1 MNPSTDPPTNPPA
14 RRKSRIA
21 LLLAT
26 GFGLGYIPKAPGTW
40 GSILGIGYSLYATH
54 FGVLLL
60 TIVRRSGTVAIIP
73 PSPAIF
79 AFLLS
84 PLLLANVV
92 AAIVGVYVAGRVAQ
106 SMNTHDPQI
115 VVIDEISGQSLT
127 FLLNAGS
134 IALQTSGHASQVRVF
149 WGLERA
155 LNWKYLLAGFIL
167 FRVFDIW
174 KPFPARQA
182 ESLNGGWGIMADDWI
197 AAGYAA
203 MALWLLRWLGL

>member
-1 MNPSTDPPTNPPA
+1 MNPSTDRPTNRPA

-40 GSILGIGYSLYATH
+40 GSILGIGYSLCATH

-60 TIVRRSGTVAIIP
+60 TIVRRSSDVESVPA
-73 PSPAIF
+73 SPAIF
-79 AFLLS
+79 GLLLS
-84 PLLLANVV
+84 PLLLGNVV
-92 AAIVGVYVAGRVAQ
+92 AAIVGVYVAGRVAE

-127 FLLNAGS
+127 FLLNAGF
-134 IALQTSGHASQVRVF
+134 IALQTSGRASQVRVF

-203 MALWLLRWLGL
+203 TALWLLRWLGL

>member
-1 MNPSTDPPTNPPA
+1 
-14 RRKSRIA
+14 
-21 LLLAT
+21 L
-26 GFGLGYIPKAPGTW
+26 
-40 GSILGIGYSLYATH
+40 
-54 FGVLLL
+54 
-60 TIVRRSGTVAIIP
+60 
-73 PSPAIF
+73 
-79 AFLLS
+79 LLS

-92 AAIVGVYVAGRVAQ
+92 AAIVGVYVAGRVAE

-127 FLLNAGS
+127 FLLNAGF
-134 IALQTSGHASQVRVF
+134 IALQTSGRASQVRVF

-203 MALWLLRWLGL
+203 TALWLLRWLGL